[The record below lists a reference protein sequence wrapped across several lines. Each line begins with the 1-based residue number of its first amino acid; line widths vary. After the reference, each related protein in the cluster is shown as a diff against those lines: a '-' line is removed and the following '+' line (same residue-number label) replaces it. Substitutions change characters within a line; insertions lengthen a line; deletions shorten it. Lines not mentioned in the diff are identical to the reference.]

1 MLTFEEKKAIFRS
14 FNLEEKQTSN
24 GRINFH
30 YPESKQRG
38 QVVGTQLHT
47 NGNGYVIGKYMS
59 PDTINRYGYK
69 IDSRGWI
76 PIKEFTKEQLT
87 DVISEAI
94 KSMSVVEN
102 HDEFLQEGLLAV
114 QVEGDNNE
122 EKRFENENIHSLNDE
137 RKSPCVSRW
146 LWWTKI
152 VVEFNRIIWGGSIER
167 K

>member
-1 MLTFEEKKAIFRS
+1 MLSFEEKKAIFRS
-14 FNLEEKQTSN
+14 FNLKEKQTSN

-47 NGNGYVIGKYMS
+47 SGNGYVIGKYMS
-59 PDTINRYGYK
+59 RDTIKQYGYQ

-76 PIKEFTKEQLT
+76 TIREFTKDQLI
-87 DVISEAI
+87 DVITEAI

-102 HDEFLQEGLLAV
+102 QEEIFQEDLLAV
-114 QVEGDNNE
+114 HGEGDYNE
-122 EKRFENENIHSLNDE
+122 KKPYVNEKTPSLNDE

-146 LWWTKI
+146 LWWTKT
-152 VVEFNRIIWGGSIER
+152 VVEFNRILWGGSIER